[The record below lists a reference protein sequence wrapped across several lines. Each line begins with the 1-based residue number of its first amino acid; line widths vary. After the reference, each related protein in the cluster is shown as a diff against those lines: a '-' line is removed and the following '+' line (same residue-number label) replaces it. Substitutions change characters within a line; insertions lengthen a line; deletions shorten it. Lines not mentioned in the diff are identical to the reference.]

1 MGKMGSITVQQ
12 LVKLFSRI
20 DARLKKKINLFVI
33 GGASAILGYNVTKAT
48 NDVDIEGNID
58 EELNTIF
65 SEEAAKLKMDL
76 YLSSRG
82 GVFFPPDGYRSRS
95 KFKDFPKN
103 NLRVWY
109 LDKYDLA
116 VSKIERGL
124 EKDYQDIERV
134 HAKSAFEL
142 DRLIQIFNDEYINVV
157 ATGNKREK
165 MMNLLDLIG
174 RLFGEATIDGSAKK
188 IGFNNNS
195 ES

>member
-1 MGKMGSITVQQ
+1 MGKMGSITVKQ
-12 LVKLFSRI
+12 LEELFSRI
-20 DARLKKKINLFVI
+20 DARLKKKIDLYII

-58 EELNTIF
+58 DELSKIF
-65 SEEAAKLKMDL
+65 SEEAAKLKIDL

-116 VSKIERGL
+116 ISKIERGL
-124 EKDYQDIERV
+124 EKDYEDIERV
-134 HAKSAFEL
+134 HAKSPFEL

-174 RLFGEATIDGSAKK
+174 RLFGETKIEVSAQK
-188 IGFNNNS
+188 IGFKNS
-195 ES
+195 KS

>member
-1 MGKMGSITVQQ
+1 MGKMGSITVKQ
-12 LVKLFSRI
+12 LEELFSRI
-20 DARLKKKINLFVI
+20 DARLKKKIDLYII

-58 EELNTIF
+58 DELNQIF

-116 VSKIERGL
+116 ISKLERGV
-124 EKDYQDIERV
+124 EKDYEDIERV
-134 HAKSAFEL
+134 HAKSPFEL
-142 DRLIQIFNDEYINVV
+142 HQLIHIFNEEYINVV
-157 ATGNKREK
+157 ATGNRREK

-174 RLFGEATIDGSAKK
+174 RLFGDTAIDASAQK
-188 IGFNNNS
+188 IGFKNS

>member
-1 MGKMGSITVQQ
+1 MGKMGAITVKQ
-12 LVKLFSRI
+12 LEELFRRI
-20 DARLKKKINLFVI
+20 DARLKKKINIFVI

-48 NDVDIEGNID
+48 NDVDIEGSID

-65 SEEAAKLKMDL
+65 SEEAKKLKMDL

-82 GVFFPPDGYRSRS
+82 GVFFPPDGYRSRL

-116 VSKIERGL
+116 ISKIERGL
-124 EKDYQDIERV
+124 EKDYEDIERV
-134 HAKSAFEL
+134 HAKSSFEL
-142 DRLIQIFNDEYINVV
+142 DRLIHIFNDEYINVV

-174 RLFGEATIDGSAKK
+174 RLFGEVTIEDSAKK
-188 IGFNNNS
+188 VGFNKNS

>member
-1 MGKMGSITVQQ
+1 MGKMGSVTVKQ
-12 LVKLFSRI
+12 LEELFGRI
-20 DARLKKKINLFVI
+20 DARLKKKINLFII

-58 EELNTIF
+58 DELNKIF
-65 SEEAAKLKMDL
+65 TEEAEKLKLEL

-95 KFKDFPKN
+95 KFKDFAKN

-116 VSKIERGL
+116 ISKIERGL
-124 EKDYQDIERV
+124 EKDYEDIERV
-134 HAKSAFEL
+134 HAKSPFEL
-142 DRLIQIFNDEYINVV
+142 DQLIQIFNHEYINVV

-174 RLFGEATIDGSAKK
+174 RLFGDAAVDSSAQK
-188 IGFNNNS
+188 IGFKEN
-195 ES
+195 

>member
-1 MGKMGSITVQQ
+1 MGKMGAITVKQ
-12 LVKLFSRI
+12 LEELFRRI

-58 EELNTIF
+58 VELNTIF
-65 SEEAAKLKMDL
+65 SEEAEKLKMDL
-76 YLSSRG
+76 YLFSRG
-82 GVFFPPDGYRSRS
+82 GVFFPPDGYRSRL

-116 VSKIERGL
+116 ISKIERGL
-124 EKDYQDIERV
+124 EKDYEDIERV
-134 HAKSAFEL
+134 HVKSPFEL
-142 DRLIQIFNDEYINVV
+142 DRLIHIFNDEYINVV

-174 RLFGEATIDGSAKK
+174 RLFGEATIEASAKK
-188 IGFNNNS
+188 IGFTKNS
-195 ES
+195 EI

>member
-1 MGKMGSITVQQ
+1 MGKMGSVTVKQ
-12 LVKLFSRI
+12 LEELFSRV
-20 DARLKKKINLFVI
+20 DARLKKKINLFII

-58 EELNTIF
+58 EELNKIF
-65 SEEAAKLKMDL
+65 SEEAKKLKMDL

-116 VSKIERGL
+116 ISKIERGL
-124 EKDYQDIERV
+124 EKDYEDIERV
-134 HAKSAFEL
+134 HAKSLFEL
-142 DRLIQIFNDEYINVV
+142 DQLIQIFNDEYINVV

-174 RLFGEATIDGSAKK
+174 RLFGDAEIEKSAKK
-188 IGFNNNS
+188 IGFN
-195 ES
+195 